1 MPSLNKRV
9 LLFSQFEL
17 LDDRSIAFNVLL
29 LEIGEQLFALSYKV
43 DKRFL
48 SACVFLV
55 FAQVLGQVIDPV
67 GEKGDLSFWR
77 TRIGIRLPVFF
88 EDLAFLFRSQ
98 LHTDA
103 LLITI
108 LFSFKGCKDTQLIP
122 SLHIYLEGETQR
134 R

>member
-43 DKRFL
+43 DERFL

-98 LHTDA
+98 VHTDG

-108 LFSFKGCKDTQLIP
+108 LFSFKGCKDT
-122 SLHIYLEGETQR
+122 
-134 R
+134 